1 MPYEIFTFY
10 FYNIIKSTNQ
20 NSKKIMIFYISGRI
34 VLDKNLSG
42 SQLDVSL
49 LESGTYI
56 VQVEAENNVV
66 TKKLIIN

>member
-1 MPYEIFTFY
+1 
-10 FYNIIKSTNQ
+10 
-20 NSKKIMIFYISGRI
+20 MIFYISGRI

>member
-1 MPYEIFTFY
+1 
-10 FYNIIKSTNQ
+10 
-20 NSKKIMIFYISGRI
+20 MIFYISGRI
-34 VLDKNLSG
+34 VLDKILIG